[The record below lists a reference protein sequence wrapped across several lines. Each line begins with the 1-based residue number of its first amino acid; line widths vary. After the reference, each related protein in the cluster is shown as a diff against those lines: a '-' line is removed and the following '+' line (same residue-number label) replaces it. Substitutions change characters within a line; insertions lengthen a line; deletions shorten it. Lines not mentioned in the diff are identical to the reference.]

1 MYIFTSRREITF
13 PFAYVFFHFSFV
25 FLYSTILVYSHSL
38 ILPTLILHHSLPLSH
53 SIPSQQHIACV
64 PDLGLPR
71 DHCVG
76 TETVEDTRHLSTH
89 IPQLGRREGGR
100 GGEREE
106 EEGRRKGEKG
116 ERRGREKEEDGEDS
130 RGR

>member
-1 MYIFTSRREITF
+1 MYTCVYIFTSRREITF
-13 PFAYVFFHFSFV
+13 PFAYVFFHFSFI
-25 FLYSTILVYSHSL
+25 FLYSTILLYSHS
-38 ILPTLILHHSLPLSH
+38 LILHHSLPLSH

-89 IPQLGRREGGR
+89 IPQLGRKERGRER
-100 GGEREE
+100 RRKEGERERRE
-106 EEGRRKGEKG
+106 REEGEKK
-116 ERRGREKEEDGEDS
+116 RMEKMA
-130 RGR
+130 